1 MNTRWRLDET
11 KVLIYASY
19 LIVILV
25 FWGPV
30 VWMVSLSLKTVGEI
44 LAYPPKLFP
53 SGFVIENYGYIFTQS
68 TIPRNM
74 LNSAKIT
81 VITVIGTLLVTVPA
95 SYGFSRF
102 RFKGRTQILMAI
114 LLFQMI
120 STLIIILPLYR
131 YFIKLN
137 LLDSHLGLILIYI
150 TVQIPFTVWLLKGF
164 FDSIPKSLDDAARI
178 DGASRLQSVIRV
190 LIPVAMP
197 GIAAAVL
204 FNTINAWSQFLI
216 PVHIHRQ
223 GPPPTGLGR
232 GRQVRRDGGRSDR
245 HHAPAGRG
253 EPDGDASRHRHIHR
267 PATVYRQNPDLRR
280 GEGVEHRRRRHL
292 G

>member
-81 VITVIGTLLVTVPA
+81 VVTVVGNLLVTVPA
-95 SYGFSRF
+95 AYGFSRF
-102 RFKGRTQILMAI
+102 RFKGRTQLLMAI

-120 STLIIILPLYR
+120 SPLIIILPLYR
-131 YFIKLN
+131 YFIELR

-164 FDSIPKSLDDAARI
+164 FDSIPKSLDEAARI

-216 PVHIHRQ
+216 PFILI
-223 GPPPTGLGR
+223 GKGR
-232 GRQVRRDGGRSDR
+232 LQPVSVGVAKYAETVGEAIVTTHLLAAASLM
-245 HHAPAGRG
+245 AMLPAIAIFIALQRFIVKILISGAVKG
-253 EPDGDASRHRHIHR
+253 
-267 PATVYRQNPDLRR
+267 
-280 GEGVEHRRRRHL
+280 
-292 G
+292 

>member
-1 MNTRWRLDET
+1 MQNRRRLDAT
-11 KVLIYASY
+11 KILIYASY
-19 LIVILV
+19 LIVILL

-30 VWMVSLSLKTVGEI
+30 AWMISLSLKTIPDI

-53 SGFVIENYGYIFTQS
+53 SHFAIENYGTIFANS

-81 VITVIGTLLVTVPA
+81 VITVVGTLLVTVPA
-95 SYGFSRF
+95 AYAFSRF

-137 LLDSHLGLILIYI
+137 LLDSHFGLILIYI
-150 TVQIPFTVWLLKGF
+150 TVQIPFSVWLLKGF

-216 PVHIHRQ
+216 PFVLI
-223 GPPPTGLGR
+223 GKGR
-232 GRQVRRDGGRSDR
+232 LQPVSVGVAKFAETVGEAIVTTHLLAAASLM
-245 HHAPAGRG
+245 AMLPAIAIFIVLQRFIVKILISGAVKG
-253 EPDGDASRHRHIHR
+253 
-267 PATVYRQNPDLRR
+267 
-280 GEGVEHRRRRHL
+280 
-292 G
+292 

>member
-1 MNTRWRLDET
+1 MMHTGRRLDGT
-11 KVLIYASY
+11 RILIYAFY
-19 LIVILV
+19 LIVILL

-30 VWMVSLSLKTVGEI
+30 AWMISLSLKTIPDI

-53 SGFVIENYGYIFTQS
+53 RHLAIENYGTVFAQS

-216 PVHIHRQ
+216 PFVLI
-223 GPPPTGLGR
+223 GKGR
-232 GRQVRRDGGRSDR
+232 LQPVSVGVAKYAETVGEAIVTTHLLAAASLM
-245 HHAPAGRG
+245 AMLPAIAIFIALQRFIVKILISGAVKG
-253 EPDGDASRHRHIHR
+253 
-267 PATVYRQNPDLRR
+267 
-280 GEGVEHRRRRHL
+280 
-292 G
+292 

>member
-216 PVHIHRQ
+216 PFIFI
-223 GPPPTGLGR
+223 GKGR
-232 GRQVRRDGGRSDR
+232 LQPVSVGVAKYAETVGEAIVTTHLLAAASLMAMLPAIAIFIALQRFIVRILISGAVKG
-245 HHAPAGRG
+245 
-253 EPDGDASRHRHIHR
+253 
-267 PATVYRQNPDLRR
+267 
-280 GEGVEHRRRRHL
+280 
-292 G
+292 

>member
-1 MNTRWRLDET
+1 MQNRRRLDGT
-11 KVLIYASY
+11 RILIYASY
-19 LIVILV
+19 LIVILL

-30 VWMVSLSLKTVGEI
+30 AWMISLSLKTIPDI

-53 SGFVIENYGYIFTQS
+53 SHFAIENYGTIFAKS

-81 VITVIGTLLVTVPA
+81 VITVVGTLLVTVPA
-95 SYGFSRF
+95 AYAFSRF

-137 LLDSHLGLILIYI
+137 LLDSHFGLILIYI
-150 TVQIPFTVWLLKGF
+150 TVQIPFSVWLLKGF

-216 PVHIHRQ
+216 PFVLI
-223 GPPPTGLGR
+223 GKGR
-232 GRQVRRDGGRSDR
+232 LQPVSVGVAKFAETVGEAIVTTHLLAAASLM
-245 HHAPAGRG
+245 AMLPAIAIFIALQRFIVKILISGAVKG
-253 EPDGDASRHRHIHR
+253 
-267 PATVYRQNPDLRR
+267 
-280 GEGVEHRRRRHL
+280 
-292 G
+292 

>member
-216 PVHIHRQ
+216 PFIFI
-223 GPPPTGLGR
+223 GKGR
-232 GRQVRRDGGRSDR
+232 LQPVSVGVAKYAETVGEAIVTTHLLAAASLM
-245 HHAPAGRG
+245 AMLPAIAIFIALQRFIVKILISGAVKG
-253 EPDGDASRHRHIHR
+253 
-267 PATVYRQNPDLRR
+267 
-280 GEGVEHRRRRHL
+280 
-292 G
+292 

>member
-30 VWMVSLSLKTVGEI
+30 VCMVSLSLKTVGEI

-81 VITVIGTLLVTVPA
+81 VVTVVGNLLVTVPA
-95 SYGFSRF
+95 AYGFSRF
-102 RFKGRTQILMAI
+102 RFKGRTQLLMAI

-120 STLIIILPLYR
+120 SPLIIILPLYR
-131 YFIKLN
+131 YFIELR

-164 FDSIPKSLDDAARI
+164 FDSIPKSLDEAARI

-190 LIPVAMP
+190 IVPVAMP

-216 PVHIHRQ
+216 PFILI
-223 GPPPTGLGR
+223 GKGR
-232 GRQVRRDGGRSDR
+232 LQPVSVGV
-245 HHAPAGRG
+245 AKFA
-253 EPDGDASRHRHIHR
+253 E
-267 PATVYRQNPDLRR
+267 TV
-280 GEGVEHRRRRHL
+280 GEGIVTTHL
-292 G
+292 LAAASLVAMLPSIAIFIALQRFIVKILISSAVKG

>member
-1 MNTRWRLDET
+1 
-11 KVLIYASY
+11 
-19 LIVILV
+19 
-25 FWGPV
+25 
-30 VWMVSLSLKTVGEI
+30 MVSLSLKTVGEI

-216 PVHIHRQ
+216 PFIFI
-223 GPPPTGLGR
+223 GKGR
-232 GRQVRRDGGRSDR
+232 LQPVSVGVAKYAETVGEAIVTTHLLAAASLM
-245 HHAPAGRG
+245 AMLPAIAIFIALQRFIVKILISGAVKG
-253 EPDGDASRHRHIHR
+253 
-267 PATVYRQNPDLRR
+267 
-280 GEGVEHRRRRHL
+280 
-292 G
+292 

>member
-81 VITVIGTLLVTVPA
+81 VVTVVGTLLVTVPA

-164 FDSIPKSLDDAARI
+164 FDSIPKSLDEAARI

-190 LIPVAMP
+190 IVPVAMP

-216 PVHIHRQ
+216 PFILI
-223 GPPPTGLGR
+223 GKGR
-232 GRQVRRDGGRSDR
+232 LQPVSVGV
-245 HHAPAGRG
+245 AKFA
-253 EPDGDASRHRHIHR
+253 E
-267 PATVYRQNPDLRR
+267 TV
-280 GEGVEHRRRRHL
+280 GEGIVTTHL
-292 G
+292 LAAASLVAMLPSIAIFIALQRFIVKILISSAVKG

>member
-1 MNTRWRLDET
+1 
-11 KVLIYASY
+11 
-19 LIVILV
+19 
-25 FWGPV
+25 
-30 VWMVSLSLKTVGEI
+30 MV
-44 LAYPPKLFP
+44 
-53 SGFVIENYGYIFTQS
+53 
-68 TIPRNM
+68 
-74 LNSAKIT
+74 
-81 VITVIGTLLVTVPA
+81 GTLLVTVPA
-95 SYGFSRF
+95 AYAFSRF

-137 LLDSHLGLILIYI
+137 LLDSHFGLILIYI
-150 TVQIPFTVWLLKGF
+150 TVQIPFSVWLLKGF

-216 PVHIHRQ
+216 PFVLI
-223 GPPPTGLGR
+223 GKGR
-232 GRQVRRDGGRSDR
+232 LQPVSVGVAKFAETVGEAIVTTHLLAAASLM
-245 HHAPAGRG
+245 AMLPAIAIFIALQRFIVKILISGAVKG
-253 EPDGDASRHRHIHR
+253 
-267 PATVYRQNPDLRR
+267 
-280 GEGVEHRRRRHL
+280 
-292 G
+292 

>member
-30 VWMVSLSLKTVGEI
+30 VCMVSLSLKTVGEI

-81 VITVIGTLLVTVPA
+81 VVTVVGNLLVTVPA
-95 SYGFSRF
+95 AYGFSRF
-102 RFKGRTQILMAI
+102 RFKGRTQLLMAI

-120 STLIIILPLYR
+120 SPLIIILPLYR
-131 YFIKLN
+131 YFIELR

-150 TVQIPFTVWLLKGF
+150 TVQIPFTVWLLKDF
-164 FDSIPKSLDDAARI
+164 FDSIPKSLDEAARI

-190 LIPVAMP
+190 IVPVAMP

-216 PVHIHRQ
+216 PFILI
-223 GPPPTGLGR
+223 GKGR
-232 GRQVRRDGGRSDR
+232 LQPVSVGV
-245 HHAPAGRG
+245 AKFA
-253 EPDGDASRHRHIHR
+253 E
-267 PATVYRQNPDLRR
+267 TV
-280 GEGVEHRRRRHL
+280 GEGIVTTHL
-292 G
+292 LAAASLVAMLPSIAIFIALQRFIVKILISSAVKG

>member
-81 VITVIGTLLVTVPA
+81 VVTVVGNLLVTVPA
-95 SYGFSRF
+95 AYGFSRF
-102 RFKGRTQILMAI
+102 RFKGRTQLLMAI

-120 STLIIILPLYR
+120 SPLIIILPLYR
-131 YFIKLN
+131 YFIELR

-164 FDSIPKSLDDAARI
+164 FDSIPKSLDEAARI

-190 LIPVAMP
+190 IVPVAMP

-216 PVHIHRQ
+216 PFILI
-223 GPPPTGLGR
+223 GKGR
-232 GRQVRRDGGRSDR
+232 LQPVSVGV
-245 HHAPAGRG
+245 AKFA
-253 EPDGDASRHRHIHR
+253 E
-267 PATVYRQNPDLRR
+267 TV
-280 GEGVEHRRRRHL
+280 GEGVVTTHL
-292 G
+292 LAAASLVAMLPSIAIFIALQRFIVKILISGAVKG

>member
-1 MNTRWRLDET
+1 MMHTGRRLDGT
-11 KVLIYASY
+11 RILIYAFY
-19 LIVILV
+19 LIVILL

-30 VWMVSLSLKTVGEI
+30 AWMISLSLKTIPDI

-53 SGFVIENYGYIFTQS
+53 RHLAIENYGTVFAQS

-164 FDSIPKSLDDAARI
+164 FDSIPKSLDEAARI

-190 LIPVAMP
+190 IVPVAMP

-216 PVHIHRQ
+216 PFILI
-223 GPPPTGLGR
+223 GKGR
-232 GRQVRRDGGRSDR
+232 LQPVSVGV
-245 HHAPAGRG
+245 AKFA
-253 EPDGDASRHRHIHR
+253 E
-267 PATVYRQNPDLRR
+267 TV
-280 GEGVEHRRRRHL
+280 GEGIVTTHL
-292 G
+292 LAAASLVAMLPSIAIFIALQRFIVKILISSAVKG

>member
-216 PVHIHRQ
+216 PFILI
-223 GPPPTGLGR
+223 GKGR
-232 GRQVRRDGGRSDR
+232 LQPVSVGV
-245 HHAPAGRG
+245 AKFA
-253 EPDGDASRHRHIHR
+253 E
-267 PATVYRQNPDLRR
+267 TV
-280 GEGVEHRRRRHL
+280 GEGIVTTHL
-292 G
+292 LAAASLVAMLPSIAIFIALQRFIVKILISSAVKG

>member
-30 VWMVSLSLKTVGEI
+30 VCMVSLSLKTVGEI

-102 RFKGRTQILMAI
+102 RFKGRTQLLMAI

-120 STLIIILPLYR
+120 SPLIIILPLYR

-216 PVHIHRQ
+216 PFILI
-223 GPPPTGLGR
+223 GKGR
-232 GRQVRRDGGRSDR
+232 LQPVSVGVAKYAETVGEAIVTTHLLAAASLMAMLPAIAIFIALQRFIVRILISGAVKG
-245 HHAPAGRG
+245 
-253 EPDGDASRHRHIHR
+253 
-267 PATVYRQNPDLRR
+267 
-280 GEGVEHRRRRHL
+280 
-292 G
+292 

>member
-1 MNTRWRLDET
+1 MQNRRRLDAT
-11 KVLIYASY
+11 RILIYASY
-19 LIVILV
+19 LIVILL

-30 VWMVSLSLKTVGEI
+30 AWMISLSLKTIPDI

-53 SGFVIENYGYIFTQS
+53 SHFAIENYGTIFANS

-81 VITVIGTLLVTVPA
+81 VITVVGTLLVTVPA
-95 SYGFSRF
+95 AYAFSRF

-137 LLDSHLGLILIYI
+137 LLDSHFGLILIYI
-150 TVQIPFTVWLLKGF
+150 TVQIPFSVWLLKGF

-216 PVHIHRQ
+216 PFVLI
-223 GPPPTGLGR
+223 GKGR
-232 GRQVRRDGGRSDR
+232 LQPVSVGVAKFAETVGEAIVTTHLLAAASLM
-245 HHAPAGRG
+245 AMLPAIAIFIALQRFIVKILISGAVKG
-253 EPDGDASRHRHIHR
+253 
-267 PATVYRQNPDLRR
+267 
-280 GEGVEHRRRRHL
+280 
-292 G
+292 

>member
-81 VITVIGTLLVTVPA
+81 VITVIGNLLVTVPA

-216 PVHIHRQ
+216 PFILI
-223 GPPPTGLGR
+223 GKGR
-232 GRQVRRDGGRSDR
+232 LQPVSVGV
-245 HHAPAGRG
+245 AKFA
-253 EPDGDASRHRHIHR
+253 E
-267 PATVYRQNPDLRR
+267 TV
-280 GEGVEHRRRRHL
+280 GEGIVTTHL
-292 G
+292 LAAASLVAMLPSIAIFIALQRFIVKILISSAVKG

>member
-1 MNTRWRLDET
+1 MQNRRRLDGT
-11 KVLIYASY
+11 RILIYASY
-19 LIVILV
+19 LIVILL

-30 VWMVSLSLKTVGEI
+30 AWMISLSLKTIPDI

-53 SGFVIENYGYIFTQS
+53 SHFAIENYGTIFAKS

-81 VITVIGTLLVTVPA
+81 VITVVGTLLVTVPA
-95 SYGFSRF
+95 AYAFSRF

-137 LLDSHLGLILIYI
+137 LLDSHFGLILIYI
-150 TVQIPFTVWLLKGF
+150 TVQIPFSVWLLKGF

-216 PVHIHRQ
+216 PFVLI
-223 GPPPTGLGR
+223 GKGR
-232 GRQVRRDGGRSDR
+232 LQPVSVGVAKFAETVGEAIVTTHLLAAASLM
-245 HHAPAGRG
+245 AMLPAIAIFIVLQRFIVKILISGAVKG
-253 EPDGDASRHRHIHR
+253 
-267 PATVYRQNPDLRR
+267 
-280 GEGVEHRRRRHL
+280 
-292 G
+292 

>member
-1 MNTRWRLDET
+1 MQNRRRLDAT
-11 KVLIYASY
+11 RILIYASY
-19 LIVILV
+19 LIVILL

-30 VWMVSLSLKTVGEI
+30 AWMISLSLKTIPDI

-53 SGFVIENYGYIFTQS
+53 SHFAIENYGTIFAKS

-81 VITVIGTLLVTVPA
+81 VITVVGTLLVTVPA
-95 SYGFSRF
+95 AYAFSRF

-137 LLDSHLGLILIYI
+137 LLDSHFGLILIYI
-150 TVQIPFTVWLLKGF
+150 TVQIPFSVWLLKGF

-216 PVHIHRQ
+216 PFVLI
-223 GPPPTGLGR
+223 GKGR
-232 GRQVRRDGGRSDR
+232 LQPVSVGVAKFAETVGEAIVTTHLLAAASLM
-245 HHAPAGRG
+245 AMLPAIAIFIVLQRFIVKILISGAVKG
-253 EPDGDASRHRHIHR
+253 
-267 PATVYRQNPDLRR
+267 
-280 GEGVEHRRRRHL
+280 
-292 G
+292 

>member
-216 PVHIHRQ
+216 PFILI
-223 GPPPTGLGR
+223 GKGR
-232 GRQVRRDGGRSDR
+232 LQPVSVGVAKYAETVGEAIVTTHLLAAASLMAMLPAIAIFIALQRFIVRILISGAVKG
-245 HHAPAGRG
+245 
-253 EPDGDASRHRHIHR
+253 
-267 PATVYRQNPDLRR
+267 
-280 GEGVEHRRRRHL
+280 
-292 G
+292 

>member
-30 VWMVSLSLKTVGEI
+30 VCMVSLSLKTVGEI

-81 VITVIGTLLVTVPA
+81 VVTVVGNLLVTVPA
-95 SYGFSRF
+95 AYGFSRF
-102 RFKGRTQILMAI
+102 RFKGRTQLLMAI

-120 STLIIILPLYR
+120 SPLIIILPLYR
-131 YFIKLN
+131 YFIELR

-164 FDSIPKSLDDAARI
+164 FDSIPKSLDEAARI

-190 LIPVAMP
+190 IVPVAMP

-216 PVHIHRQ
+216 PFILI
-223 GPPPTGLGR
+223 GKGR
-232 GRQVRRDGGRSDR
+232 LQPVSVGV
-245 HHAPAGRG
+245 AKFA
-253 EPDGDASRHRHIHR
+253 E
-267 PATVYRQNPDLRR
+267 TV
-280 GEGVEHRRRRHL
+280 GEGIVTTHL
-292 G
+292 LAAASLVAMLPSIAIFIALQRFIVRILISGAVKG

>member
-1 MNTRWRLDET
+1 
-11 KVLIYASY
+11 
-19 LIVILV
+19 
-25 FWGPV
+25 
-30 VWMVSLSLKTVGEI
+30 
-44 LAYPPKLFP
+44 
-53 SGFVIENYGYIFTQS
+53 
-68 TIPRNM
+68 M

-216 PVHIHRQ
+216 PFILI
-223 GPPPTGLGR
+223 GKGR
-232 GRQVRRDGGRSDR
+232 LQPVSVGV
-245 HHAPAGRG
+245 AKFA
-253 EPDGDASRHRHIHR
+253 E
-267 PATVYRQNPDLRR
+267 TV
-280 GEGVEHRRRRHL
+280 GEGIVTTHL
-292 G
+292 LAAASLVAMLPSIAIFIALQRFIVKILISGAVKG

>member
-197 GIAAAVL
+197 GISAAVL

-216 PVHIHRQ
+216 PFIFI
-223 GPPPTGLGR
+223 GKGR
-232 GRQVRRDGGRSDR
+232 LQPVSVGVAKYAETVGEAIVTTHLLAAASLM
-245 HHAPAGRG
+245 AMLPAIAIFIALQRFIVKILISGAVKG
-253 EPDGDASRHRHIHR
+253 
-267 PATVYRQNPDLRR
+267 
-280 GEGVEHRRRRHL
+280 
-292 G
+292 

>member
-1 MNTRWRLDET
+1 MQNRRRLDAT
-11 KVLIYASY
+11 RILIYASY
-19 LIVILV
+19 LIVILL

-30 VWMVSLSLKTVGEI
+30 AWMISLSLKTIPDI

-53 SGFVIENYGYIFTQS
+53 SHFAIENYGTIFAKS

-81 VITVIGTLLVTVPA
+81 VITVVGTLLVTVPA
-95 SYGFSRF
+95 AYAFSRF

-137 LLDSHLGLILIYI
+137 LLDSHFGLILIYI
-150 TVQIPFTVWLLKGF
+150 TVQIPFSVWLLKGF

-216 PVHIHRQ
+216 PFVLI
-223 GPPPTGLGR
+223 GKGR
-232 GRQVRRDGGRSDR
+232 LQPVSVGVAKFAETVGEAIVTTHLLAAASLM
-245 HHAPAGRG
+245 AMLPAIAIFIALQRFIVKILISGAVKG
-253 EPDGDASRHRHIHR
+253 
-267 PATVYRQNPDLRR
+267 
-280 GEGVEHRRRRHL
+280 
-292 G
+292 

>member
-1 MNTRWRLDET
+1 MQNRRRLDGT
-11 KVLIYASY
+11 KILIYSSY
-19 LIVILV
+19 LIVILL

-30 VWMVSLSLKTVGEI
+30 AWMISLSLKTIPDI

-53 SGFVIENYGYIFTQS
+53 SHFAIENYGTIFAKS

-81 VITVIGTLLVTVPA
+81 VITVVGTLLVTVPA
-95 SYGFSRF
+95 AYAFSRF

-137 LLDSHLGLILIYI
+137 LLDSHFGLILIYI

-216 PVHIHRQ
+216 PFVLI
-223 GPPPTGLGR
+223 GKGR
-232 GRQVRRDGGRSDR
+232 LQPVSVGVAKFAETVGEAIVTTHLLAAASLM
-245 HHAPAGRG
+245 AMLPAIAIFIVLQRFIVKILISGAVKG
-253 EPDGDASRHRHIHR
+253 
-267 PATVYRQNPDLRR
+267 
-280 GEGVEHRRRRHL
+280 
-292 G
+292 

>member
-1 MNTRWRLDET
+1 MQNRRRLDGT
-11 KVLIYASY
+11 KILIYASY
-19 LIVILV
+19 LIVILL

-30 VWMVSLSLKTVGEI
+30 AWMISLSLKTIPDI

-53 SGFVIENYGYIFTQS
+53 SHFAIENYGTIFAKS

-81 VITVIGTLLVTVPA
+81 VITVVGTLLVTVPA
-95 SYGFSRF
+95 AYAFSRF

-137 LLDSHLGLILIYI
+137 LLDSHFGLILIYI
-150 TVQIPFTVWLLKGF
+150 TVQIPFSVWLLKGF

-216 PVHIHRQ
+216 PFVLI
-223 GPPPTGLGR
+223 GKGR
-232 GRQVRRDGGRSDR
+232 LQPVSVGVAKFAETVGEAIVTTHLLAAASLM
-245 HHAPAGRG
+245 AMLPAIAIFIVLQRFIVKILISGAVKG
-253 EPDGDASRHRHIHR
+253 
-267 PATVYRQNPDLRR
+267 
-280 GEGVEHRRRRHL
+280 
-292 G
+292 

>member
-1 MNTRWRLDET
+1 MQNRRRLDAT
-11 KVLIYASY
+11 KILIYASY
-19 LIVILV
+19 LIVILL

-30 VWMVSLSLKTVGEI
+30 AWMISLSLKTIPDI

-53 SGFVIENYGYIFTQS
+53 SHFAIENYGTIFAKS

-81 VITVIGTLLVTVPA
+81 VITVVGTLLVTVPA
-95 SYGFSRF
+95 AYAFSRF

-137 LLDSHLGLILIYI
+137 LLDSHFGLILIYI
-150 TVQIPFTVWLLKGF
+150 TVQIPFSVWLLKGF

-216 PVHIHRQ
+216 PFVLI
-223 GPPPTGLGR
+223 GKGR
-232 GRQVRRDGGRSDR
+232 LQPVSVGVAKFAETVGEAIVTTHLLAAASLM
-245 HHAPAGRG
+245 AMLPAIAIFIVLQRFIVKILISGAVKG
-253 EPDGDASRHRHIHR
+253 
-267 PATVYRQNPDLRR
+267 
-280 GEGVEHRRRRHL
+280 
-292 G
+292 

>member
-102 RFKGRTQILMAI
+102 RFKGRTAMAI
-114 LLFQMI
+114 QMI
-120 STLIIILPLYR
+120 LIIILPLYR
-131 YFIKLN
+131 YFIKLR

-164 FDSIPKSLDDAARI
+164 FDSIPKSLDEAARI

-190 LIPVAMP
+190 IVPVAMP

-216 PVHIHRQ
+216 PFILI
-223 GPPPTGLGR
+223 GKGR
-232 GRQVRRDGGRSDR
+232 LQPVSVGVAKYAETVGEAIVTTHLLAAASLM
-245 HHAPAGRG
+245 AMLPAIAIFIALQRFIVKILISGAVKG
-253 EPDGDASRHRHIHR
+253 
-267 PATVYRQNPDLRR
+267 
-280 GEGVEHRRRRHL
+280 
-292 G
+292 

>member
-1 MNTRWRLDET
+1 MTPTGKRLDAT
-11 KVLIYASY
+11 RILIYASY
-19 LIVILV
+19 LIVIVV

-30 VWMVSLSLKTVGEI
+30 TWMISLSLKTIPDI
-44 LAYPPKLFP
+44 LAYPPRLFP
-53 SGFVIENYGYIFTQS
+53 SRPAIENYGTIFVQS

-74 LNSAKIT
+74 VNSAKIT
-81 VITVIGTLLVTVPA
+81 VITVVGTLLVTVPA
-95 SYGFSRF
+95 AYGFSRF
-102 RFKGRTQILMAI
+102 RFRGRTQILMAI

-131 YFIKLN
+131 YFIVLD
-137 LLDSHLGLILIYI
+137 LLDTHHGLIMIYI

-190 LIPVAMP
+190 IVPVAMP

-216 PVHIHRQ
+216 PFILI
-223 GPPPTGLGR
+223 GKGR
-232 GRQVRRDGGRSDR
+232 LQPISVGVAKYAETVGEAIVTTHLLAAASLMAMLPAIAIFIALQRFIVRILISGAVKG
-245 HHAPAGRG
+245 
-253 EPDGDASRHRHIHR
+253 
-267 PATVYRQNPDLRR
+267 
-280 GEGVEHRRRRHL
+280 
-292 G
+292 

>member
-1 MNTRWRLDET
+1 MQNRRRLDGT

-19 LIVILV
+19 LIVILL

-30 VWMVSLSLKTVGEI
+30 AWMISLSLKTIPDI

-53 SGFVIENYGYIFTQS
+53 SHFAIENYGTIFAKS

-81 VITVIGTLLVTVPA
+81 VITVVGNLLVTVPA
-95 SYGFSRF
+95 AYAFSRF

-137 LLDSHLGLILIYI
+137 LLDSHFGLILIYI

-216 PVHIHRQ
+216 PFVLI
-223 GPPPTGLGR
+223 GKGR
-232 GRQVRRDGGRSDR
+232 LQPVSVGVAKFAETVGEAIVTTHLLAAASLM
-245 HHAPAGRG
+245 AMLPAIAIFIVLQRFIVKILISGAVKG
-253 EPDGDASRHRHIHR
+253 
-267 PATVYRQNPDLRR
+267 
-280 GEGVEHRRRRHL
+280 
-292 G
+292 

>member
-81 VITVIGTLLVTVPA
+81 VVTVVVE
-95 SYGFSRF
+95 SR
-102 RFKGRTQILMAI
+102 
-114 LLFQMI
+114 
-120 STLIIILPLYR
+120 
-131 YFIKLN
+131 
-137 LLDSHLGLILIYI
+137 
-150 TVQIPFTVWLLKGF
+150 
-164 FDSIPKSLDDAARI
+164 
-178 DGASRLQSVIRV
+178 
-190 LIPVAMP
+190 
-197 GIAAAVL
+197 
-204 FNTINAWSQFLI
+204 
-216 PVHIHRQ
+216 
-223 GPPPTGLGR
+223 R
-232 GRQVRRDGGRSDR
+232 G
-245 HHAPAGRG
+245 APA
-253 EPDGDASRHRHIHR
+253 E
-267 PATVYRQNPDLRR
+267 
-280 GEGVEHRRRRHL
+280 GEGSSCCRRLSHEPVPQSSP
-292 G
+292 

>member
-1 MNTRWRLDET
+1 MAEQNVVMRAGRRLDAT
-11 KVLIYASY
+11 NILIYASY
-19 LIVILV
+19 LTVILV

-30 VWMVSLSLKTVGEI
+30 AWILSLSLKTIPDI

-53 SGFVIENYGYIFTQS
+53 SHFAIENYGTIFSQS

-81 VITVIGTLLVTVPA
+81 VITVVGTLLVTVPA
-95 SYGFSRF
+95 AYGFSRF

-137 LLDSHLGLILIYI
+137 LLDSHLGLILIYV

-190 LIPVAMP
+190 IVPVAMP

-216 PVHIHRQ
+216 PFIFI
-223 GPPPTGLGR
+223 GKGR
-232 GRQVRRDGGRSDR
+232 LQPVSVGVAKYAETVGEAIVTTHLLAAASLM
-245 HHAPAGRG
+245 AMLPAIAIFIVLQRFIVKILISGAVKG
-253 EPDGDASRHRHIHR
+253 
-267 PATVYRQNPDLRR
+267 
-280 GEGVEHRRRRHL
+280 
-292 G
+292 

>member
-1 MNTRWRLDET
+1 MMHTGRRLDGT
-11 KVLIYASY
+11 RILIYAFY
-19 LIVILV
+19 LIVILL

-30 VWMVSLSLKTVGEI
+30 AWMISLSLKTIPDI

-53 SGFVIENYGYIFTQS
+53 RHLAIENYGTVFAQS

-216 PVHIHRQ
+216 PFIFI
-223 GPPPTGLGR
+223 GKGR
-232 GRQVRRDGGRSDR
+232 LQPVSVGVAKYAETVGEAIVTTHLLAAASLMAMLPAIAIFIALQRFIVRILISGAVKG
-245 HHAPAGRG
+245 
-253 EPDGDASRHRHIHR
+253 
-267 PATVYRQNPDLRR
+267 
-280 GEGVEHRRRRHL
+280 
-292 G
+292 

>member
-1 MNTRWRLDET
+1 MKTKWRLDET

-30 VWMVSLSLKTVGEI
+30 VWMISLSLKTVGEI

-53 SGFVIENYGYIFTQS
+53 SGFAIENYGNIFTQT

-81 VITVIGTLLVTVPA
+81 VVTVVGNLLVTVPA
-95 SYGFSRF
+95 AYGFSRF
-102 RFKGRTQILMAI
+102 RFKGRTQFLMAI
-114 LLFQMI
+114 LLFQMV
-120 STLIIILPLYR
+120 SPLIIILPLYR
-131 YFIKLN
+131 YFIELN

-164 FDSIPKSLDDAARI
+164 FDSIPKSLDEAARI

-190 LIPVAMP
+190 ILPVAMP

-216 PVHIHRQ
+216 PFILI
-223 GPPPTGLGR
+223 GKGR
-232 GRQVRRDGGRSDR
+232 LQPVSVGV
-245 HHAPAGRG
+245 AKFA
-253 EPDGDASRHRHIHR
+253 ETA
-267 PATVYRQNPDLRR
+267 
-280 GEGVEHRRRRHL
+280 GEGIVTTHL
-292 G
+292 LAAASLVAMLPSIAIFIALQRFIVKILISGAVKG